1 MTDVVPAVVLD
12 DGSLTRSALA
22 RLSSIYPALD
32 VHVIGLRADLISSLL
47 TDMGVRA
54 HQAPCTPSA
63 TSHDRLEQAIATV
76 DTLGEG
82 LLLTGPPLDGA
93 DMLRVLDDHTRDRGL
108 VLHVLAPSGSG
119 SHARVLAQTPEA
131 RGWDPVV
138 GRVLAQTWGEY
149 VSTTAGTARAED
161 LENGTTDVVVVA
173 VRSGPDRSLLP
184 TDGTHTAT
192 RPRGP
197 SPLQG
202 PSRAPIAI
210 GAADIVHVELTEHGL
225 HLSNRTSYD
234 IRLRV
239 RLGAVGD
246 PSRDIATVE
255 RSLSSHQEAT
265 VDGEDLGAVRRLRP
279 PDAVRRHWSHTTQ
292 TVFEGGE
299 RRINGVDLCYADTTG
314 RVLAT
319 ASHGS
324 HRGLVVGV
332 TAQDIAADLASTS
345 APNALA
351 ARYAAERARPGL
363 ELAALLSRL
372 STCTEQQSS

>member
-22 RLSSIYPALD
+22 RLTSIYPALD

-131 RGWDPVV
+131 RGWVPVV

-173 VRSGPDRSLLP
+173 SGVGRTEASYQQMERILPHGPGAPARCKALPGLRSRSGPP
-184 TDGTHTAT
+184 TLCTSSSQSMVYTC
-192 RPRGP
+192 
-197 SPLQG
+197 
-202 PSRAPIAI
+202 
-210 GAADIVHVELTEHGL
+210 
-225 HLSNRTSYD
+225 RT
-234 IRLRV
+234 
-239 RLGAVGD
+239 
-246 PSRDIATVE
+246 
-255 RSLSSHQEAT
+255 
-265 VDGEDLGAVRRLRP
+265 
-279 PDAVRRHWSHTTQ
+279 
-292 TVFEGGE
+292 
-299 RRINGVDLCYADTTG
+299 
-314 RVLAT
+314 
-319 ASHGS
+319 
-324 HRGLVVGV
+324 
-332 TAQDIAADLASTS
+332 
-345 APNALA
+345 
-351 ARYAAERARPGL
+351 
-363 ELAALLSRL
+363 ALLTISA
-372 STCTEQQSS
+372 SE

>member
-1 MTDVVPAVVLD
+1 
-12 DGSLTRSALA
+12 
-22 RLSSIYPALD
+22 
-32 VHVIGLRADLISSLL
+32 
-47 TDMGVRA
+47 
-54 HQAPCTPSA
+54 
-63 TSHDRLEQAIATV
+63 
-76 DTLGEG
+76 
-82 LLLTGPPLDGA
+82 
-93 DMLRVLDDHTRDRGL
+93 
-108 VLHVLAPSGSG
+108 
-119 SHARVLAQTPEA
+119 
-131 RGWDPVV
+131 
-138 GRVLAQTWGEY
+138 
-149 VSTTAGTARAED
+149 
-161 LENGTTDVVVVA
+161 
-173 VRSGPDRSLLP
+173 
-184 TDGTHTAT
+184 
-192 RPRGP
+192 
-197 SPLQG
+197 
-202 PSRAPIAI
+202 
-210 GAADIVHVELTEHGL
+210 VHVELTEHGL

-265 VDGEDLGAVRRLRP
+265 VDGEDLGAVRKLRP